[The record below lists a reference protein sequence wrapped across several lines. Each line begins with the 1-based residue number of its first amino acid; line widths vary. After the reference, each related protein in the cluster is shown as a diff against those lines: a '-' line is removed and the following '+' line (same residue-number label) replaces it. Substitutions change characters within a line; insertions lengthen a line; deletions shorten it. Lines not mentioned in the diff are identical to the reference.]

1 MACICT
7 RLINISLSHIA
18 TTDPTHPPPPSE
30 ELAARTHSLN
40 TSTATLADA
49 TDSGANAVGDFIHQ
63 AGKTI
68 GSQLPDSI
76 AKASETPKEEDKS
89 DIRKMAETN
98 WQQVT
103 IAAQAVA
110 KAGFTVGGAL
120 SESAHRAVEHS
131 FGKEADKVAQG
142 EYGDPA

>member
-1 MACICT
+1 
-7 RLINISLSHIA
+7 
-18 TTDPTHPPPPSE
+18 
-30 ELAARTHSLN
+30 
-40 TSTATLADA
+40 
-49 TDSGANAVGDFIHQ
+49 
-63 AGKTI
+63 
-68 GSQLPDSI
+68 
-76 AKASETPKEEDKS
+76 
-89 DIRKMAETN
+89 MAETN

-142 EYGDPA
+142 EYGDPAWNVVELT